1 MAKCNVVLR
10 KNGESGKCPNE
21 AVKGG
26 QCSVHERKT
35 SSPARSKALE
45 KKKHMELVRMF
56 RHGEVSG
63 EEVRKNAQ
71 RIGYHA
77 KLKHPE
83 IPL

>member
-35 SSPARSKALE
+35 SSPARTKAL
-45 KKKHMELVRMF
+45 KKKKLV
-56 RHGEVSG
+56 GKE
-63 EEVRKNAQ
+63 
-71 RIGYHA
+71 GYEPSKFIDHY
-77 KLKHPE
+77 L
-83 IPL
+83 